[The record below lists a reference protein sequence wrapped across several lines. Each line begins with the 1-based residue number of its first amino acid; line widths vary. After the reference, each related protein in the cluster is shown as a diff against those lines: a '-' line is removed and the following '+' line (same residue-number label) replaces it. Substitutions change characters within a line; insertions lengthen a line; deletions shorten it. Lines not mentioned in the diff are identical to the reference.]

1 MRRLRNE
8 KDSGT
13 VALIIAILMS
23 SSLVIGMFVIV
34 VDSGV
39 LFSERRVIQNASDA
53 SNMALVRECALIGNG
68 AIAGVSSGYST
79 PVCESPANA
88 TEFAQVY
95 ANINS
100 PDALTDVTE
109 VCGKSPLNSCGPNP
123 GGIYDCKSVDP
134 KYLKYARVRTAT
146 RTTTGTSMVNLFS
159 KILNQSDSGTTVPG
173 CAQSAWGKASFAPI
187 FFPIALPI
195 CNYQLNGT
203 VTLRD
208 FVSNDPV
215 VTAGCQIVDL
225 DGVSFSYASPT
236 QGFSLMSGFG
246 CPGVTPMRIINVG
259 DILSIES
266 SLQQVEQGCQGLNP
280 TVDFYNQASTFLG
293 SIFFV
298 PVVTNV
304 ICTSTS
310 NNCQG
315 SYKFQVVSFFAFKL
329 LGLKF
334 KKNDIGTPPNGAWP
348 SYCDANSNCVYGT
361 FSRAAV
367 PGADVS
373 TDPNFPA
380 VGAQAIQLLP

>member
-1 MRRLRNE
+1 MRRIRHE

-13 VALIIAILMS
+13 IALIVAILVT

-34 VDSGV
+34 VDSGA
-39 LFSERRVIQNASDA
+39 LFSERRVIQNAADA

-68 AIAGVSSGYST
+68 AIAGASSGYST
-79 PVCESPANA
+79 PVCGSPTNA
-88 TEFAQVY
+88 SLFAQTY

-109 VCGKSPLNSCGPNP
+109 VCGKSPLDSCGPNP
-123 GGIYDCKSVDP
+123 GGIYDCKSVDS
-134 KYLKYARVRTAT
+134 KYLHYARVRTST

-159 KILNQSDSGTTVPG
+159 RILNQSDNGTTVPG

-187 FFPIALPI
+187 FFPVALPI
-195 CNYQLNGT
+195 CNYQLDGT
-203 VTLRD
+203 AILRD

-215 VTAGCQIVDL
+215 VTGGCQIVDL
-225 DGVSFSYASPT
+225 DGVTFSYTSPT
-236 QGFSLMSGFG
+236 QGFSLLSGFG
-246 CPGVTPMRIINVG
+246 CPGISPMRMIHVG
-259 DILSIES
+259 DLLLVES
-266 SLQQVEQGCQGLNP
+266 SLQQVENECQGLTPSVN
-280 TVDFYNQASTFLG
+280 FYTQISTFIG
-293 SIFFV
+293 STFFV

-304 ICTSTS
+304 ICSSTS
-310 NNCQG
+310 IQCQG
-315 SYKFQVVSFFAFKL
+315 NYQFQVASFFAIKL
-329 LGLKF
+329 IGLKF
-334 KKNDIGTPPNGAWP
+334 KNNQIGTPPGSDWP
-348 SYCDANSNCVYGT
+348 SYCTANSNCLYGV